1 MDLWV
6 ASRIFAV
13 LCTPP
18 YHLSDELL
26 LGRLIRGEGAQQAQ
40 QLALAAGIGLDFA
53 LVKYVEQQDAQV
65 AAGAALASLQQR
77 LRATEEDI
85 GGRGPVLCF
94 GVSRGDYA
102 QLLVRFVVLAFCDS
116 GAMLVGDGEQKTGG
130 RVLLL
135 LSQYR
140 LLYLGRHFD
149 VVYGVCKTW
158 RGGGRS

>member
-18 YHLSDELL
+18 QHLSDKLL
-26 LGRLIRGEGAQQAQ
+26 LGRLILGEGAQQAQ
-40 QLALAAGIGLDFA
+40 KLALAAGIGLDFA
-53 LVKYVEQQDAQV
+53 LVKYLEQEDAQV

-77 LRATEEDI
+77 LRAAEEDI

-94 GVSRGDYA
+94 GVSGGDYA

-116 GAMLVGDGEQKTGG
+116 GAVLVEDREQTRGG
-130 RVLLL
+130 RILLL

-140 LLYLGRHFD
+140 LLYLGRHSD
-149 VVYGVCKTW
+149 VVYGVCETR